1 MNQSFRTIINVDE
14 TKYTQK
20 AITDTKKEKLKVHN
34 CMSKSATI
42 FQPLHEAE
50 DIKSIN
56 HDNACRHEINDSLGI
71 IGVINK

>member
-42 FQPLHEAE
+42 F
-50 DIKSIN
+50 
-56 HDNACRHEINDSLGI
+56 
-71 IGVINK
+71 